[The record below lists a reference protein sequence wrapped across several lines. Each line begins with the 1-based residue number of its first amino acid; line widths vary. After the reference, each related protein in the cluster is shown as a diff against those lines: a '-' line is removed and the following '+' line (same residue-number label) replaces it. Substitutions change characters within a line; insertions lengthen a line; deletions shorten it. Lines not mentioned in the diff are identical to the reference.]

1 MNKIGPGGLDENE
14 KSSASIYYNPEN
26 RKIYVSQYPV
36 SIELGGVEDMTTLLS
51 QGEFSATGESDF
63 PSEGVTGEA
72 LEIQRALI
80 NLASVNLA
88 SQGLAMEVGGPVSS
102 CHQDVPP
109 PASQAQTL
117 TTTPCESVPPVS
129 SQADFCSRSNRQ
141 LKAMSCLKRN
151 FNLRDVPAGFSKQAH
166 YDLFAMRFEE
176 GLIKNSIL
184 PCVSCENKNECS
196 QCQRDLSGRQKKKI
210 FQKLLNREPVEIP
223 GYETIDEFYQSN
235 RDEINEYLNK
245 RAKSYRY
252 YLRARNSENRFS
264 RNRRREWGR
273 DSEEV
278 ITHLNGLN
286 LQIETS
292 GPTTQQLITS
302 RRMTADSYAV
312 KVHKVNTNGDL
323 EIELGTGEKTTI
335 SYDRG
340 KNKYIFNGIEVMVAD
355 PLETDNRGKRMFGRY
370 LTDNSFS
377 EERNDFCE
385 PLIAFTEGNARRLR
399 DVWGTE
405 NEGFWERLFKYP
417 FRLVYHTVDR
427 TIGGRTVGSVG
438 DLARGQYQD
447 SIVNPLMTAHNITMD
462 VGHLAT
468 APIDAAFPSTNRIEL
483 CTSNLIFNFMR
494 GYDGFTSKERALAA
508 LNPTLHVGVVIDDQY
523 ETRDALMDG
532 SNGTLRNAEIEADLD
547 CVDLSIRSNEPESVV
562 LERLRCLNETFG
574 GAMGYKDYSLFG
586 YNCGGYT
593 RDIIEAAGLSMP
605 VGINFGIGSVIRNRN
620 DDMDRKL
627 ENSVEYCNN
636 HLRLSRL
643 MINALE
649 NENLTDQL
657 IESFEQHVLNPPT
670 NTGQGGLYSP
680 SPDLMLQLMIS
691 SARSDDDEDLN
702 RVQSLLET
710 IIQRARSRGGEVED
724 TYNFNRGLDFFK
736 FYLEPS
742 SEAQG
747 GHIVKRKYKSTLK
760 DMFGDINPEE
770 VARLSRYP
778 GAQEVLLA
786 LQETP

>member
-1 MNKIGPGGLDENE
+1 MNKIGPEGLSHTE

-26 RKIYVSQYPV
+26 RRIYVSQYPV

-51 QGEFSATGESDF
+51 QGEFSATDENDF

-88 SQGLAMEVGGPVSS
+88 TQGLAMEVGGPISS
-102 CHQDVPP
+102 CHQEVPP
-109 PASQAQTL
+109 PASQAETL
-117 TTTPCESVPPVS
+117 TTTPCESVPPVT
-129 SQADFCSRSNRQ
+129 SQVDFCSRSNRQ

-151 FNLRDVPAGFSKQAH
+151 FNLRDVPADFSKQTH
-166 YDLFAMRFEE
+166 FDLFAFRLEE
-176 GLIKNSIL
+176 GLVKNTIL
-184 PCVSCENKNECS
+184 PCVSCQDKSNCS
-196 QCQRDLSGRQKKKI
+196 ACQRDLSSRQRKKI
-210 FQKLLNREPVEIP
+210 YKKLLNREPVEIP
-223 GYETIDEFYQSN
+223 GYESIEDFYSEN
-235 RDEINEYLNK
+235 RNEINEYLNR
-245 RAKSYRY
+245 RARSYRD
-252 YLRARNSENRFS
+252 YLSARRQDRAF

-273 DSEEV
+273 DSQEV
-278 ITHLNGLN
+278 LTHLNGLK

-292 GPTTQQLITS
+292 GPVTQQLLTS
-302 RRMTADSYAV
+302 RIMTAQSHPI
-312 KVHKVNTNGDL
+312 KVHNVERNGDL
-323 EIELGTGEKTTI
+323 EIELGTGERTVI
-335 SYDRG
+335 EYDRT
-340 KNKYIFNGIEVMVAD
+340 KNKYIFNGEEVMVAD

-370 LTDNSFS
+370 LSDNSFS
-377 EERNDFCE
+377 EERNEYCE

-427 TIGGRTVGSVG
+427 TVGGRTVGAVG

-483 CTSNLIFNFMR
+483 CTSNLIYNFMR
-494 GYDGFTSKERALAA
+494 GSEFTSGERALAA

-523 ETRDALMDG
+523 ETRDALMEG
-532 SNGTLRNAEIEADLD
+532 SSGTLRNAEIEADLD

-574 GAMGYKDYSLFG
+574 GAMGWDDYSLFG

-593 RDIIEAAGLSMP
+593 RDILEAAGLSMP
-605 VGINFGIGSVIRNRN
+605 IGINFGVGSVFRSRS
-620 DDMDRKL
+620 DEMDRHL
-627 ENSVEYCNN
+627 ETSVEYCEN

-649 NENLTDQL
+649 NESLTDQL
-657 IESFEQHVLNPPT
+657 LESFEHSVLNPPKG
-670 NTGQGGLYSP
+670 TGHGGLYSP
-680 SPDLMLQLMIS
+680 SPDLLLQLMIS
-691 SARSDDDEDLN
+691 SARSDNNEDLN
-702 RVQSLLET
+702 RVQSLLESIMT
-710 IIQRARSRGGEVED
+710 RSYSRGGDDED
-724 TYNFNRGLDFFK
+724 TYRFDRGLDFFR
-736 FYLEPS
+736 FYLQPS
-742 SEAQG
+742 DEAEG
-747 GHIVKRKYKSTLK
+747 GYTVKRKYKATLR

-770 VARLSRYP
+770 VARLSRFP

-786 LQETP
+786 LQESP